1 MFDFDFDIAFLTIL
15 LLPLLIPWAMK
26 FFLHATI
33 TWKEMGVHI
42 LLVIVSVSTM
52 YAISTYSMTSD
63 YEIWNG
69 AVTSKKMERVSCKH
83 SYSCNCRT
91 YKCGDSTCTHC
102 DTCYRHSYDND
113 WNVYSTLGT
122 YGIRTIDSQ
131 GLKEPPAWTRRKKG
145 DPVAQKRPFP
155 NYVKAVPDSL
165 FHDDQARKEKFIG
178 MIPAYPDKIYN
189 YFDIDRVLNVKTN
202 VPITNLLNKELAL
215 RLRTLGAARK
225 NNTIIVFVNTDD
237 PNYRYALEAE
247 WIGGKKNDAVVV
259 IGVTDY
265 PNIAWVDVFGWSKNE
280 LFNVA
285 LRDEIRAMKTID
297 KTLIDIIDRN
307 VSEHFVKRSM
317 EEFAYLKDEIEP
329 PMWALMLMFG
339 LNMCISGGIAYYMH
353 KNDVFGDERRRR
365 Y

>member
-1 MFDFDFDIAFLTIL
+1 MNFDIAFLTIL
-15 LLPLLIPWAMK
+15 LVPLLIPWAMK
-26 FFLHATI
+26 YFLHSTI
-33 TWKEMGVHI
+33 TWKEMGIHI

-63 YEIWNG
+63 YEVWNG
-69 AVTSKKMERVSCKH
+69 QTTSKKKVRVSCRH

-91 YKCGDSTCTHC
+91 TSCGKNCSTTTC
-102 DTCYRHSYDND
+102 DTCYDHSFDND
-113 WNVYSTLGT
+113 WNIYTTLGK
-122 YGIRTIDSQ
+122 YRIRTIDRQ
-131 GLKEPPAWTRRKKG
+131 GLEQPPRWTSAKKG

-165 FHDDQARKEKFIG
+165 FHDDQTLKEKFVG
-178 MIPAYPDKIYN
+178 LIPAYPDKIYDYHYIN
-189 YFDIDRVLNVKTN
+189 RVLNAGTN
-202 VPITNLLNKELAL
+202 IPITNLLNKELAL
-215 RLRTLGAARK
+215 RLRTLGAAKK
-225 NNTIIVFVNTDD
+225 NNTIIVFAKTDD

-265 PNIAWVDVFGWSKNE
+265 PNISWVDVFGWSKNE

-297 KTLIDIIDRN
+297 KTLIDIIERN
-307 VSEHFVKRSM
+307 VSEHFEKRSM

-329 PMWALMLMFG
+329 PMWALMLIFG
-339 LNMCISGGIAYYMH
+339 LNMCISGGLAYYMH

-365 Y
+365 RW